1 MGFIIA
7 FNGLTIFFLPIYIIF
22 LFREVKKDF
31 LLNFIIIFI
40 GIIVTMIPFFPESLS
55 AWANRYTRTN
65 VSKPF
70 WFSFYLFLQEGY
82 YSPLVNNIL
91 ITVTS
96 LTIILLFLIRKINLI
111 DSLIFAISIVIL
123 FSPYNGVARV
133 IPLILLITI
142 LSPNINRFNWFSLGL
157 VLYIYLLLDN
167 GYTIPVITVG
177 NTVLF
182 YIPILYVFVIYFYK
196 RTKYNHSILLS

>member
-142 LSPNINRFNWFSLGL
+142 LSPNISRFNWFSLGL